1 MRCRALLL
9 ITFLSANCWAHTLR
23 AKRSVKPDPAYSAAL
38 QAADRFLHAWQT
50 QDHEAGIMML
60 SDGARQRISP
70 EQLEEFFSPAAN
82 AAFEIQHGKLHK
94 AGEYVFPVVLFGL
107 AESSGHVRFG
117 QIVIVKAGKND
128 WAVER
133 LP

>member
-1 MRCRALLL
+1 MRCRVLLL
-9 ITFLSANCWAHTLR
+9 IIFLSTHGWAHALR
-23 AKRSVKPDPAYSAAL
+23 SKRQSKPDPAYSAAL

-60 SDGARQRISP
+60 SDGARQRTSP
-70 EQLEEFFSPAAN
+70 EQLDEFFSPAAN
-82 AAFEIQHGKLHK
+82 AAFEIEHGTRHK
-94 AGEYVFPVVLFGL
+94 SGEYVFPVALFGV
-107 AESSGHVRFG
+107 ADSSQRVRFG
-117 QIVIVKAGKND
+117 QIVIVKAGKED

>member
-1 MRCRALLL
+1 MRFLTAILTTCLVSSPLLARDQRKVHR
-9 ITFLSANCWAHTLR
+9 THA
-23 AKRSVKPDPAYSAAL
+23 DPAYSAAL

-60 SDGARQRISP
+60 SDHARELVSP
-70 EQLEEFFSPAAN
+70 DQLQQFFAPDAN
-82 AAFEIQHGKLHK
+82 AAFEIEHGGRRKSG
-94 AGEYVFPVVLFGL
+94 AYVFPVVLFG
-107 AESSGHVRFG
+107 ASSAHRVHFG
-117 QIVIVKAGKND
+117 EIVIVRSGKDD